1 MTSPTWQGA
10 DWVEVLEQIRTA
22 LDAALS
28 ATVARDRAL
37 PEEETQ
43 ARVPLSLKSVTARVG
58 RLKALAER
66 AVTQQAERATGV
78 SEGEESLRRW
88 LAEAV
93 TARQRLAEWASR
105 SVG

>member
-1 MTSPTWQGA
+1 MTSPTLQGA

-28 ATVARDRAL
+28 ATVTRERAM

-43 ARVPLSLKSVTARVG
+43 PRVPLSLEGVEARVG
-58 RLKALAER
+58 QLRDLAER
-66 AVTQQAERATGV
+66 AVAQQAERAAGL
-78 SEGEESLRRW
+78 SEVEERLRHW

-93 TARQRLAEWASR
+93 AARQRLAEWASR